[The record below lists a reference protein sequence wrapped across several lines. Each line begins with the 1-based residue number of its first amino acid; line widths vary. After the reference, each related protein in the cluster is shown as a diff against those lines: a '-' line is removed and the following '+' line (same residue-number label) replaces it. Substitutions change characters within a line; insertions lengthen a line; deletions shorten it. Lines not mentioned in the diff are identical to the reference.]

1 MNKLSFALMKLSK
14 PKHNL
19 PIGLDNFIKAKD
31 NLCDR
36 LNNFIKAKLNF
47 IFRWPSGAQ
56 ALEVLAKP

>member
-1 MNKLSFALMKLSK
+1 MKLSK